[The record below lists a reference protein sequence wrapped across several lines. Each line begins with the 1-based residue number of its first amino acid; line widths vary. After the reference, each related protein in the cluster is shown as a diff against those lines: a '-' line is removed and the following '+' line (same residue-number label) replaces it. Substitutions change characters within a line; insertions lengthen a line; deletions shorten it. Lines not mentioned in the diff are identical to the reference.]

1 MKRLVLYLGLALV
14 ALVILAGAG
23 LAWLLGTREG
33 AVFALT
39 TLPETA
45 GVRVSAQGVEGRLW
59 DRLKLSGLRIVEP
72 KLAVEIDRLDL
83 SWQPRQLWDLHL
95 AVSQLALKGVRVQD
109 DAPPGTQAPRLG
121 WPRVSGL
128 TRRLTARVESLG
140 VEGLSYRHLSAPP
153 VLLNRLSGGLDYR
166 DGTLT
171 LSRLSAALPQG
182 KGSGELV
189 AGFARPSLR
198 LDLVLVP
205 TRAVNGLDLFSLQ
218 ARLTEGKSPE
228 FLAGSIAA
236 AGRSGGAQRL
246 ELTGELAVTR
256 DSFLVRRL
264 NLARPGTR
272 GSLTGSGSLTLT
284 KTEPLLRLALKAS
297 DLDLRDQL
305 HQPTRLFGN
314 LNFSGTASGYTGNLD
329 LQNRGPGWQSAS
341 LAARY
346 RGGLTGITLDQ
357 LKGQVLDGRL
367 GGRLDVDWSKE
378 LQLRGTLAG
387 RGLNPGRLA
396 ADWSGRVNLDVTADV
411 ALPKGGVLR
420 GKLDGRLLE
429 SRLHGQE
436 LQGELKA
443 AFAGERL
450 TVDRLLLKGKGFDLR
465 GSGQLDRRFDLTAR
479 VQDLSRLLPGAAGS
493 LDAAAWL
500 RWRDHRLA
508 GSATGQGA
516 DIAMNGIRAAH
527 ARLDAR
533 LGEGAGYPVH
543 LDAALTGLR
552 VGGFQADSARLI
564 LGGSAARHTLSAELG
579 SPEGAA
585 QLFLAGGYANGV
597 WRGELSRF
605 SGHDRVGPWDLVAPV
620 PLQAS
625 AGRLYLAPLVLR
637 GAPGER
643 LELAADLSM
652 KPWAGDLRGSWS
664 GLNLARA
671 NSWLAGTQLAGAS
684 AGEFTLRLL
693 PGRRVLLAARA
704 EARGTVNTDGRSIGI
719 ERVAATLDGDARGM
733 RAALDLTLNGRSG
746 SAQIL
751 FDSRS
756 PASLAVPNQGN
767 LTVRCSELDLALLRP
782 YLPAGFQLEGRLAGL
797 VTGKLLPGRKVD
809 AKGNVALT
817 RGKASWQQSETD
829 GFDALLRKA
838 EVSFA
843 WRGGKGEKG
852 RLRVAGEVAATG
864 EYRARGERI
873 ALERFG
879 LRIDA
884 DDSGLRAG
892 LNLDLAGGATLRGS
906 LFSEAPKGLAP
917 PATGEFALEW
927 GGIDPVLLKPWLP
940 GALNLQGVLA
950 GQLRGKLLPGGRLD
964 LAGAADFSQ
973 GQAGWQGTG
982 GELKAK
988 LRSAALAF
996 TWRGE
1001 TLDGTL
1007 MLSLAEYGSAQGRLQ
1022 LPLPARLPVAVNPTG
1037 ALKGALNGR
1046 VREQGLLT
1054 SLFPGLVQESHG
1066 DLDLALALAGTWQE
1080 PSLTGSATLAKAGA
1094 YLPSAGIR
1102 VSDLQFAARLEKDQ
1116 VKIENLRASSG
1127 AGHLEGEALVRL
1139 NGWQVTEYRA
1149 TLNGERFQT
1158 VYLPELQLLTSP
1170 HLSLQGDAERVVIRG
1185 EVRIPEM
1192 LISGPPTRSVVTP
1205 SRDVILEGAPAAEA
1219 HARSFPLEV
1228 DGQIRLVLGDK
1239 VLVKAEGIDAKLGGE
1254 MELALKGLDR
1264 ITSNG
1269 EIRVVKGR
1277 YKAYGIDLEI
1287 VRGRLYY
1294 VGDPV
1299 EHPTLDIL
1307 ALRTVGEV
1315 KAGVTVAGP
1324 LGSQVVKLYAE
1335 PAMAD
1340 VDIMAYMVLGHPL
1353 GSGSGDQA
1361 SLVAGAASSLLS
1373 FGQSESL
1380 QDQIKDRLGLNVL
1393 GLQTVDQTTAGR
1405 MGYKEIP
1412 ITPTGIAP
1420 KTATTGESLLTV
1432 GKYLTPQ
1439 LYLSY
1444 GRSLVTGGNL
1454 FQLRYDIFR
1463 HWQIETQSGSESG
1476 ADLFYKLE
1484 FD

>member
-39 TLPETA
+39 KLPETV
-45 GVRVSAQGVEGRLW
+45 GIRVSAQSVEGRLW
-59 DRLKLSGLRIVEP
+59 DRLKLSGLRIVRP
-72 KLAVEIDRLDL
+72 KLAVQIDRLDL
-83 SWQPRQLWDLHL
+83 SWQPRRLRDLHL

-109 DAPPGTQAPRLG
+109 DAPPSAKTPTLG

-128 TRRLTARVESLG
+128 TRRLTARVERLA
-140 VEGLSYRHLSAPP
+140 VDGLSYRHLSAPP
-153 VLLNRLSGGLDYR
+153 VLLNQLSGSLDYR

-171 LSRLSAALPQG
+171 LSRLSADLLQG

-189 AGFARPSLR
+189 AGFSRPSLR

-205 TRAVNGLDLFSLQ
+205 ARAVNGLDLFSLQ

-228 FLAGSIAA
+228 FLAGSIAV

-272 GSLTGSGSLTLT
+272 GSLTGSGRLTLT
-284 KTEPLLRLALKAS
+284 KKEPLLTLALKGS

-305 HQPTRLFGN
+305 HQPTRLSGS
-314 LNFSGTASGYTGNLD
+314 LNFSGTASSYTGNLD
-329 LQNRGPGWQSAS
+329 LQNRGTGWQSAS

-346 RGGLTGITLDQ
+346 RGGLTRITLDQ
-357 LKGQVLDGRL
+357 LNGLVLDGRL
-367 GGRLDVDWSKE
+367 SGRLDVDWSKE

-387 RGLNPGRLA
+387 RALNPGRLA
-396 ADWSGRVNLDVTADV
+396 ADWSGRVNLDLTADV
-411 ALPKGGVLR
+411 TLPKGGTPR

-436 LQGELKA
+436 LQGELVA

-465 GSGQLDRRFDLTAR
+465 GSGRLDRRFDLTAR
-479 VQDLSRLLPGAAGS
+479 VQDLSRLVPGAAGS
-493 LDAAAWL
+493 LDASAWL

-516 DIAMNGIRAAH
+516 GLAMNGIRAAR

-543 LDAALTGLR
+543 LDAALTGLA
-552 VGGFQADSARLI
+552 VSGFRADSARLT
-564 LGGSAARHTLSAELG
+564 LDGSAARHTLGADLC

-585 QLFLAGGYANGV
+585 QLFMAGGYANGV
-597 WRGELSRF
+597 WRGELGRF
-605 SGHDRVGPWDLVAPV
+605 SGHDRVGPWELVAPAA
-620 PLQAS
+620 LQVS

-637 GAPGER
+637 GVPGEHV
-643 LELAADLSM
+643 EMAADLAT
-652 KPWAGDLRGSWS
+652 KPLGGDLRGSWS

-671 NSWLAGTQLAGAS
+671 NSWLVGTQLTGAS
-684 AGEFTLRLL
+684 AGEFSLRLL

-704 EARGTVNTDGRSIGI
+704 EARGTVSTDGRSIGI
-719 ERVAATLDGDARGM
+719 ERVSATVDGDARGL
-733 RAALDLTLNGRSG
+733 RAALDLALSGGSG

-756 PASLAVPNQGN
+756 PASLALPNQGD

-782 YLPAGFQLEGRLAGL
+782 YLPAGLQVEGRLAGL
-797 VTGKLLPGRKVD
+797 VTGKLLPGQKLD

-817 RGKASWQQSETD
+817 QGKASWQQSETE
-829 GFDALLRKA
+829 GFDALLQKA
-838 EVSFA
+838 ELNFA
-843 WRGGKGEKG
+843 WRRGKGENG

-864 EYRARGERI
+864 EYRTRGERI

-892 LNLDLAGGATLRGS
+892 LDLALAGGATLRGN
-906 LFSEAPKGLAP
+906 LFSPAPTGLAL

-927 GGIDPVLLKPWLP
+927 GGINPVLLKPWLP

-950 GQLRGKLLPGGRLD
+950 GQVRGKLLPGGRLD
-964 LAGAADFSQ
+964 VEGATDFSQ

-982 GELKAK
+982 GELKAN

-1007 MLSLAEYGSAQGRLQ
+1007 TLSLAEYGSAQGRLQ
-1022 LPLPARLPVAVNPTG
+1022 LPLPARLPIAANPAG
-1037 ALKGALNGR
+1037 ALKGSLNGP

-1054 SLFPGLVQESHG
+1054 SIFPGLVQESHG
-1066 DLDLALALAGTWQE
+1066 DLELALALAGTWQD

-1094 YLPSAGIR
+1094 YLPSAGVR

-1116 VKIENLRASSG
+1116 VKVENLRATSG

-1139 NGWQVTEYRA
+1139 KGWQVTEYRA

-1170 HLSLQGDAERVVIRG
+1170 HLSVQGDTERVAIRG

-1205 SRDVILEGAPAAEA
+1205 SRDVILEGAPAA

-1254 MELALKGLDR
+1254 MDLALKGLDS

-1307 ALRTVGEV
+1307 ALRTVGDV

-1324 LGSQVVKLYAE
+1324 LGSQVVKLYSE

-1361 SLVAGAASSLLS
+1361 SLVASAASSLLS

-1393 GLQTVDQTTAGR
+1393 GLETVNQSTAGR

-1412 ITPTGIAP
+1412 VTPTGVAP

-1432 GKYLTPQ
+1432 GKYLTPR

-1484 FD
+1484 FN